1 MEMYAC
7 GRAEKKRTRKM
18 EFSVR
23 LYIGNL
29 GICNALYNEIRGF
42 IKAATIK
49 DSRKGRRGHMRR
61 DKK

>member
-1 MEMYAC
+1 
-7 GRAEKKRTRKM
+7 M

-23 LYIGNL
+23 LYSGNL

-49 DSRKGRRGHMRR
+49 DNRKGWGGRLERKEMRR